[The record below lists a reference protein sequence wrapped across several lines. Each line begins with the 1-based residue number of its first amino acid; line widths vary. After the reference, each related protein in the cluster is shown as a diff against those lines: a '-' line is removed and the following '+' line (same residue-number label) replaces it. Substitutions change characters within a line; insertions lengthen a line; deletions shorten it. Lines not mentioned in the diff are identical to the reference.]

1 MDSGD
6 AGCSMVGQ
14 LIFKFAPPKIRAR
27 TMDEYTTLWS
37 ETLKSERRTIKMD
50 EDFCD
55 AVKAAIA
62 AGLERAP
69 TTARLPL
76 GEAPPEPMLD
86 RCSLAPKV
94 APQEE

>member
-1 MDSGD
+1 MDSDD

-14 LIFKFAPPKIRAR
+14 VIFKFAPPKIKAR

-37 ETLKSERRTIKMD
+37 EALKSERRTIKMD

-62 AGLERAP
+62 AGSERAP
-69 TTARLPL
+69 TTARLQL
-76 GEAPPEPMLD
+76 GEAPSEPTLD